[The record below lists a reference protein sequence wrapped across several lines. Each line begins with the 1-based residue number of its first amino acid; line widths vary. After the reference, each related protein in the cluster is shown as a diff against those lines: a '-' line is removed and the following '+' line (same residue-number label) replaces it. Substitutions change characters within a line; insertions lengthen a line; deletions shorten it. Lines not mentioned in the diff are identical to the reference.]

1 MAQKQWV
8 EASLNPLNILLDS
21 QNPRIEIAGNAEP
34 DEIRQKLLAHE
45 NVIKLAAEIV
55 AFGGLMPGERV
66 IVVKESRKY
75 VVVEGNRRTCACQL
89 LLKPELVPEKFK
101 KRFPVASQELKDA
114 LKEIKVDVAPDR
126 DAAEPTI
133 TKRHT
138 EPGIERWSTTARM
151 RRASKL
157 LEAGYSLDQISV
169 KLGARQSTLRTAIR
183 EYRLLRYAI
192 DLDHRAWTQSELER
206 LTDQT
211 LQTTGYTRFFTLA
224 GVKEKLGL
232 SYDENDHVTTSLP
245 KSEFDQYMHHIAR
258 CFFVP
263 TPPNKKPW
271 ANTRTTVDEVLGNF
285 TPKKGGKLNSVN
297 VGMNSSTTSP
307 TSGVRGA
314 SGASSPSGGNSVT
327 AGSSNTPGAS
337 TAGGSP
343 GAKTKEKPLK
353 PKAEKASVFFEKLIC
368 AVDDDRLIALT
379 DEIKLIDPSGFPIA
393 SAMLLRSLFES
404 ALTYQVRKNG
414 KDKELNKKANGRD
427 VTLQTLMN
435 FCGNVSNSIF
445 SHKRAVDV
453 LSSFEKAGM
462 KDHLDFII
470 HGRWTE
476 ADSAVVITAGRL
488 LRPLIKHILEE
499 NQNDLEE
506 ENA

>member
-21 QNPRIEIAGNAEP
+21 QNPRIEIAGDATQE
-34 DEIRQKLLAHE
+34 DIRQKLLAHE
-45 NVIKLAAEIV
+45 NVIKLAEEIV
-55 AFGGLMPGERV
+55 AFGGLMPGERI
-66 IVVKESRKY
+66 IVVKENRKH

-101 KRFPVASQELKDA
+101 KRFPVASQEVKDA
-114 LKEIKVDVAPDR
+114 LKEIKADVAPDR

-138 EPGIERWSTTARM
+138 EPGIERWRTTARM

-157 LEAGYSLDQISV
+157 LEAGYSLDQIAV
-169 KLGARQSTLRTAIR
+169 KLGARQSVLRTAIR
-183 EYRLLRYAI
+183 EYRLLRYVI

-224 GVKEKLGL
+224 GVREKLGL

-245 KSEFDQYMHHIAR
+245 KNEFDQYMHHIAR
-258 CFFVP
+258 CFLIP
-263 TPPNKKPW
+263 AHPNKKPW
-271 ANTRTTVDEVLGNF
+271 ANTRTTVEEILANF
-285 TPKKGGKLNSVN
+285 APKKGGKLSGNN
-297 VGMNSSTTSP
+297 VGMSSSAASTVVSSTSSGTSKN
-307 TSGVRGA
+307 TSSA
-314 SGASSPSGGNSVT
+314 PSTSSSTGG
-327 AGSSNTPGAS
+327 
-337 TAGGSP
+337 
-343 GAKTKEKPLK
+343 KTREKPSK
-353 PKAEKASVFFEKLIC
+353 PKAEKASVFFEKLVC

-379 DEIKLIDPSGFPIA
+379 NEIRLIDPQGFPIA
-393 SAMLLRSLFES
+393 SAMLLRALFES
-404 ALTYQVRKNG
+404 ALTYQIRKMG
-414 KDKELNKKANGRD
+414 KEKELNKKVNGRD

-435 FCGNVSNSIF
+435 FCGNVNNSVF

-462 KDHLDFII
+462 KDHLDFVI
-470 HGRWTE
+470 HGRWSE
-476 ADSAVVITAGRL
+476 ADSSVVITAGRL

-499 NQNDLEE
+499 NQNELEE

>member
-1 MAQKQWV
+1 MAQKQWI
-8 EASLNPLNILLDS
+8 EASLNPLNILLDA
-21 QNPRIEIAGNAEP
+21 QNPRIEIAGDAEQE
-34 DEIRQKLLAHE
+34 DIRVKLLAHE
-45 NVIKLAAEIV
+45 NVIKLADEIV
-55 AFGGLMPGERV
+55 AFGGLMPGERI
-66 IVVKESRKY
+66 IVVKEHRKY

-101 KRFPVASQELKDA
+101 KRFPLASQEVKDT
-114 LKEIKVDVAPDR
+114 LKEIKADVAPDR

-138 EPGIERWSTTARM
+138 EPGIERWRTTARM

-157 LEAGYSLDQISV
+157 LETGYSLDQIAV
-169 KLGARQSTLRTAIR
+169 KLGARQSVLRTAIR

-192 DLDHRAWTQSELER
+192 DLDHRAWTQNELER

-232 SYDENDHVTTSLP
+232 SYDENDHVTTTLS
-245 KSEFDQYMHHIAR
+245 KNEFDQYMHHIAR
-258 CFFVP
+258 CFLISAAP
-263 TPPNKKPW
+263 SKKPW
-271 ANTRTTVDEVLGNF
+271 ANTRTTVEEVLGSF
-285 TPKKGGKLNSVN
+285 MPKKGGKLIGSH
-297 VGMNSSTTSP
+297 VGLSSRAGNGANATGGSRGSGGDTSP
-307 TSGVRGA
+307 IV
-314 SGASSPSGGNSVT
+314 SPNNGTYGGK
-327 AGSSNTPGAS
+327 A
-337 TAGGSP
+337 
-343 GAKTKEKPLK
+343 KEKPSK

-368 AVDDDRLIALT
+368 AIDDDRLISLT
-379 DEIKLIDPSGFPIA
+379 NEIRLIDPQGFPIA
-393 SAMLLRSLFES
+393 SAMLLRALFES
-404 ALTYQVRKNG
+404 ALSYQVRKIG
-414 KDKELNKKANGRD
+414 KEKELNKKVNGRD
-427 VTLQTLMN
+427 VTLHALMN
-435 FCGNVSNSIF
+435 FCGNVNNGIF

-453 LSSFEKAGM
+453 LLSFEKAGM

-476 ADSAVVITAGRL
+476 ADSSVVITAGRL

-499 NQNDLEE
+499 NQSDLED